1 MGTVEVSGLTDN
13 VMVQAGAGDV
23 TVRDVAGGVN
33 VEAPQSD
40 ISVGVS
46 TDTRGEVKIA
56 TGDVDVQDMVVGT
69 LEASVGARDVTLWW
83 RFSGGRVSVE
93 TGGIVAR
100 LPSENIRDLTLET
113 GVSEGLREPPA
124 GSPDGGHPEG
134 GT

>member
-1 MGTVEVSGLTDN
+1 VVE
-13 VMVQAGAGDV
+13 
-23 TVRDVAGGVN
+23 
-33 VEAPQSD
+33 
-40 ISVGVS
+40 
-46 TDTRGEVKIA
+46 IA

-113 GVSEGLREPPA
+113 GVNEGLREPPA